1 MRVFLVTGHDA
12 NASRKTGFHY
22 WTEILAKRGVE
33 VDFMTVGMSLATS
46 FKKNSR
52 RFGGPYNRWMP
63 LVPNAQRFT
72 WRPVFH
78 PFALKPG
85 LDKLTWPIFSLYPRL
100 LPEAVKAR
108 LREADIVVVES
119 GVGLTLVK
127 QFARIAKRAKL
138 IYTVSDRLE
147 TLSFHPL
154 VLAAEREAVPYFDMI
169 RVPAM
174 AMKADFPATAPVTY
188 IAQGLDKT
196 AFDQPH
202 ENPYGQ
208 DRNAISIGD
217 MLFNAPVIET
227 LARQF
232 PDWTFHLFGKGA
244 RLPQPLPNVVE
255 HGEQPFA
262 RLLPYLKFADIG
274 IAPYR
279 EAPGVDYISQSSL
292 KMIQYTYCRLPIV
305 APAFAAAGREHV
317 MPFATDA
324 DPASVSEAF
333 RRAIAFDRQS
343 IDRSNVLSWSDV
355 TDRIFTLDTAPCAA
369 AATDSNLHG
378 GQRLAAS
385 E

>member
-1 MRVFLVTGHDA
+1 
-12 NASRKTGFHY
+12 
-22 WTEILAKRGVE
+22 
-33 VDFMTVGMSLATS
+33 MTVGMSLATS

-52 RFGGPYNRWMP
+52 RFNGPYNKWMP
-63 LVPNAQRFT
+63 LFPGAQRFA
-72 WRPVFH
+72 WRPLFH

-85 LDKLTWPIFSLYPRL
+85 LDKLTWPLFSLYPLL

-108 LREADIVVVES
+108 LREADIIVVES

-127 QFARIAKRAKL
+127 EFARIATRAKL

-147 TLSFHPL
+147 TLTFHPL
-154 VLAAEREAVPYFDMI
+154 VLAAEREAIPFFDLI

-174 AMKADFPATAPVTY
+174 AMKADFPATAPVSY
-188 IAQGLDKT
+188 IPQGLDKT
-196 AFDQPH
+196 AFDQEH
-202 ENPYGQ
+202 ANPYNRGK
-208 DRNAISIGD
+208 NAISIGD
-217 MLFNAPVIET
+217 MLFNASVIET

-244 RLPQPLPNVVE
+244 RLEQPIGNVIE

-262 RLLPYLKFADIG
+262 RLLPYLKHADIG

-305 APAFAAAGREHV
+305 APAFAAAGRDHV
-317 MPFATDA
+317 MAFNTEA
-324 DPASVSEAF
+324 DPASITAAF
-333 RRAIAFDRQS
+333 ERAIAFDRS
-343 IDRSNVLSWSDV
+343 SVDRSNVLSWSDV
-355 TDRIFTLDTAPCAA
+355 TDRIFDPARRAPQASIPPFR
-369 AATDSNLHG
+369 DDR
-378 GQRLAAS
+378 QLAAS